1 MTVTGD
7 DTLHS
12 HSAQMQVLDEFG
24 GADYLVATTYPKD
37 YFTSSLVFVDRKH
50 LSKYRYIYVPA

>member
-1 MTVTGD
+1 MAVTRD

-24 GADYLVATTYPKD
+24 GENYLVATTYPKD
-37 YFTSSLVFVDRKH
+37 SFTSSLVFVDRKH
-50 LSKYRYIYVPA
+50 LYKYRYIYVPA